1 MFTLAIDSTDDTPR
15 VVRIEHLPCV
25 IGRSANAEVVL
36 SGWRVARE
44 HARLEADAAGIR
56 IVDLGSLGGTQV
68 NGDRI
73 VAFGPLAES
82 DEILI
87 GGHRLRV
94 LLSPGT
100 VSPSGLRGSS
110 DAASF
115 SGEPASHQRVEPSPE
130 ASSVDRYV
138 WRRLLHR
145 RLLNQI
151 DFRGQDIRGLTGAQL
166 REQVGQTLRQVVET
180 EPELPSEIDRDL
192 LIREVLDE
200 AVGLG
205 PLESLFADEAISEIM
220 VNGTAPIHIE
230 RAGRIE
236 QTTLAFSSDEAIRS
250 VIDRIITPLGRHV
263 DEGSPMV
270 DARLADGSRLNAV
283 LPPLSLCGP
292 AVTIRRFNRH
302 LYCAEDL
309 VARGSLS
316 VEMLRFL
323 ELCVRSRRSVVVS
336 GGTGAG
342 KTTLL
347 NLLSGFIAADER
359 VITIEDAAELR
370 LSHRNL
376 VSLEARPANAEG
388 RGFVSVRDLVR
399 NALRM
404 RPDRIV
410 VGECRGGE
418 ALDMLQAMNTGHDG
432 SLTTVHA
439 NSPRDAL
446 SRIEVMTLMSGVEI
460 PLHAIREQISSAVQI
475 VVQQARLPD
484 GSRRI
489 TEIAEV
495 TGVESGKVLMQ
506 TLFRFQAGDGQ
517 GGRHTAT
524 GHIPQFLDSL
534 GAGQRPDA
542 LALFGEPV

>member
-73 VAFGPLAES
+73 VAFGPLTES

-110 DAASF
+110 DTASF
-115 SGEPASHQRVEPSPE
+115 SGEPASHQRDEPSPE

-166 REQVGQTLRQVVET
+166 REQVGETLRQVVET
-180 EPELPSEIDRDL
+180 EPELPIEIDRDL

>member
-1 MFTLAIDSTDDTPR
+1 MFTITIESADDTPR
-15 VVRIEHLPCV
+15 VVRIDQLPCL
-25 IGRSANAEVVL
+25 IGRSSKAEIVL

-44 HARLEADAAGIR
+44 HARLEPDAAGIR

-87 GGHRLRV
+87 GGHRLR
-94 LLSPGT
+94 LLVSPVT
-100 VSPSGLRGSS
+100 TRPSGLRSS
-110 DAASF
+110 VDAASF
-115 SGEPASHQRVEPSPE
+115 SGEPAHDQRGESAPE
-130 ASSVDRYV
+130 ASPLDRHV

-145 RLLNQI
+145 RLLKQI
-151 DFRGQDIRGLTGAQL
+151 DLTRQDIRGLTGAQL

-180 EPELPSEIDRDL
+180 EPELPTEIDRDI
-192 LIREVLDE
+192 LIHEVLNE

-205 PLESLFADEAISEIM
+205 PLEGLFADEAISEIM
-220 VNGTAPIHIE
+220 VNGTAPIHVE
-230 RAGRIE
+230 RAGKIE
-236 QTTLAFSSDEAIRS
+236 QTMLAFSSDEAIRS

-292 AVTIRRFNRH
+292 AVTIRRFNRQ

-309 VARGSLS
+309 VARGTLS
-316 VEMLRFL
+316 WEMLRFL

-347 NLLSGFIAADER
+347 NLLSGFIGADER

-388 RGFVSVRDLVR
+388 RGLISVRDLVR

-475 VVQQARLPD
+475 VVQQARLAD

-495 TGVESGKVLMQ
+495 TGVESGKILMQ
-506 TLFRFQAGDGQ
+506 TLFRFQMADGQ
-517 GGRHTAT
+517 SGRHSPT
-524 GHIPQFLDSL
+524 GHIPHFLESL
-534 GAGQRPDA
+534 GAAQRPDA
-542 LALFGEPV
+542 LELFGEPI